1 MRLRFILGRVFSG
14 LGHNMAMTISV
25 VLVTFI
31 SLLFVG
37 VGGLSQMQISAMQ
50 QEWYAKVEV
59 SVYMC
64 AQDDQVGNCNGQQA
78 TKQQI
83 QDVRDELEHGTL
95 AAYVDHYDFQNHD
108 QVYADFQ
115 KQYGDTTLGQA
126 TKPEMLPQAFRIKM
140 KDPSQYEIVSA
151 QLEGQPGVE
160 QVQDQSQLVKPLMNL
175 FSQANP
181 ADCYHDSP
189 VGHVAAKRNRD
200 YADGR
205 CLWVVYP
212 TALYDRGRA
221 MCALGGFAGLRS
233 AIRGREIPGA
243 RVVAKDHSFHPIRR
257 SARGS
262 DFVRHH
268 RGGGLGAFDYC
279 FPCFLS

>member
-1 MRLRFILGRVFSG
+1 
-14 LGHNMAMTISV
+14 
-25 VLVTFI
+25 
-31 SLLFVG
+31 
-37 VGGLSQMQISAMQ
+37 MQISAMQ

-175 FSQANP
+175 FSQA
-181 ADCYHDSP
+181 SRISW
-189 VGHVAAKRNRD
+189 GLAAVMAIAAILLIVTTIR
-200 YADGR
+200 
-205 CLWVVYP
+205 LS
-212 TALYDRGRA
+212 A
-221 MCALGGFAGLRS
+221 MSRQKETEIMRGFAGLRS